1 MASQSSKTS
10 PKKPKLVRDSFTIP
24 KTEFAAIDKLK
35 TRAIALGTSVKKSE
49 LLRAGLMA
57 LQGLNDASYKAALA
71 AVPTLKTGRPTV
83 STKAPKPVAKPAAPA
98 AAKTPVQPAAPV
110 ATKPATKAAAK
121 PAAKKPVARKAA
133 AQPAAKAA
141 AKPATKT
148 ATKRPTV
155 RRSAPAKKAA

>member
-35 TRAIALGTSVKKSE
+35 SRAVALGTSVKKSE

-57 LQGLNDASYKAALA
+57 LQSLNDAAYKAALA

-83 STKAPKPVAKPAAPA
+83 STKAPKAVAKPATPA
-98 AAKTPVQPAAPV
+98 AAKPPVQPAAPV
-110 ATKPATKAAAK
+110 AAKPATKAAARPAARK
-121 PAAKKPVARKAA
+121 PAAKTAS
-133 AQPAAKAA
+133 QPGVKAA
-141 AKPATKT
+141 AKPAVK
-148 ATKRPTV
+148 AAAKRPAT
-155 RRSAPAKKAA
+155 RRTMPARKSA